1 MGADEIKAEQAH
13 QLGKEKPYKETAAV
27 SQFSSYKDRVNIL
40 KNYKKLKVQL
50 CFDMLQRNC

>member
-40 KNYKKLKVQL
+40 KNYKKLKV
-50 CFDMLQRNC
+50 